1 METLVDICLA
11 TYNGERF
18 LEEFYSSLAKQSHE
32 EWLLSIR
39 DDMSTDS
46 TPSVTDKIAVCD
58 SRIRLVDDNYGN
70 LGVIRNFSTLL
81 SCSTSKYVMLADQD
95 DVWYPEKIAKS
106 LAAIQELEQIDPG
119 YIRPALVFSDLH
131 VVDANLNVIH
141 TSFVQMQ
148 GLEKLRQ
155 PSFRQLLTQ
164 NVAPGCTIIVNR
176 ALLDLAL
183 PIPVEAAMHD
193 WWLMQVA
200 SLFGVIGYIGEPTM
214 AYRQHDSNQVGAR
227 SLNLSNMLRNC
238 VDYKLRLD
246 KAQLQ
251 ARTLIKRYSEKMPKA
266 DLETA
271 TAFAELSRRPPV
283 LRQLTAWRHGLKKGG
298 FMRNVGFYFLM

>member
-1 METLVDICLA
+1 MGTLVDICLA
-11 TYNGERF
+11 TYNGEHF
-18 LEEFYSSLAKQSHE
+18 LEEFYNSLAKQLHHE
-32 EWLLSIR
+32 WILLIR

-46 TPSVTDKIAVCD
+46 TPSVTDKIAVSD
-58 SRIRLVDDNYGN
+58 SRVRLVDDNCGN
-70 LGVIRNFSTLL
+70 LGVIKNFSTLL
-81 SCSTSKYVMLADQD
+81 SFSTSKYVMLADQD
-95 DVWYPEKIAKS
+95 DIWYPEKVAKS
-106 LAAIQELEQIDPG
+106 LSAIQELEQVNPG
-119 YIRPALVFSDLH
+119 HIRPALVFSDLH

-141 TSFVQMQ
+141 TSFVHMQ

-164 NVAPGCTIIVNR
+164 NAAPGCTIIVNR

-183 PIPVEAAMHD
+183 PIPVEAVMHD

-200 SLFGVIGYIGEPTM
+200 SLFGVIGYIDEPTM

-227 SLNLSNMLRNC
+227 SHNLSNILRNC
-238 VDYKLRLD
+238 VDYKLGLD

-251 ARTLIKRYSEKMPKA
+251 ARTLIKRYSEKMAKA
-266 DLETA
+266 ELETA

-283 LRQLTAWRHGLKKGG
+283 LRQLSAWRHGLKKTG
-298 FMRNVGFYFLM
+298 FVRNCGFYFLM